1 MEKIKSFIKKN
12 KLSFDEGSRNSTV
25 VTLIGYSQ
33 YLGLDKVILLEALSD
48 VISNDRFIEDEIERL
63 WDYCN
68 SRNYKNYWSTPAAKK
83 SWKF

>member
-33 YLGLDKVILLEALSD
+33 HLGLDKVILLECLSD
-48 VISNDRFIEDEIERL
+48 TIENDNFIETEIDRL

-68 SRNYKNYWSTPAAKK
+68 SRNYKKYWDLPTAKK

>member
-1 MEKIKSFIKKN
+1 MEKIKQFIKKN

-33 YLGLDKVILLEALSD
+33 HLGLDKVILIS
-48 VISNDRFIEDEIERL
+48 VIDSISTDPFFEEEVNRL